1 MMKKSLKKLFIFG
14 SLSPVSLLPL
24 IALSCAKLEKKQDDK
39 SNATNNQKKQDDKSN
54 ATNNQ
59 NPTPGQQIKAKTTF
73 EVKLNTN
80 ENIEFK
86 ARFKNFVNQLNQA
99 SQSNDDFVNVSVNFL
114 GQSLSKKF
122 TKDEFMQNIFNKVEK
137 FDFTNLK
144 PDIGTEEIF
153 VQFETQSDAK
163 EFETLLQKEFN
174 NFYVTEKWFTN
185 ELKNAIDKVIKTK
198 LIKNG
203 KISLDDAKKNNK
215 ETEYQAAE
223 KMILDFLKSQNV
235 TLEKDIRITKINQD
249 IRPAWSLNIELTNT
263 KNNIKTK
270 NVKLDFKKPKS
281 DWNDNKINE
290 ENRVRTIGAKLANQL
305 SELFDNSFIENL
317 GKTIYLMV
325 LIDDKNVISKVLSE
339 KISKFI
345 VNSLKKVGTFAFLEI
360 KFIDRQANKLVN
372 KIITPLVTKIENAAK
387 NK

>member
-1 MMKKSLKKLFIFG
+1 MKKSLKKLFIFG

>member
-1 MMKKSLKKLFIFG
+1 MKKSLKKLFIFG

-59 NPTPGQQIKAKTTF
+59 NPTPVQQIKAKTTF
-73 EVKLNTN
+73 KVKLNTD

-137 FDFTNLK
+137 LDFTNLK
-144 PDIGTEEIF
+144 PDIRTEEIF
-153 VQFETQSDAK
+153 VQFKTESDAK
-163 EFETLLQKEFN
+163 EFEKLLQKEFN
-174 NFYVTEKWFTN
+174 NFYVTENWFTN
-185 ELKNAIDKVIKTK
+185 KLKNAIDKVETK
-198 LIKNG
+198 RFIKNG
-203 KISLDDAKKNNK
+203 QISLDDAKKNKK

-235 TLEKDIRITKINQD
+235 ALEQDIRITKINQD

-281 DWNDNKINE
+281 DWSDNKINE
-290 ENRVRTIGAKLANQL
+290 ENRARTIGAKLANQL

-325 LIDDKNVISKVLSE
+325 LIDDQNVISKVLSE